1 MFILIPL
8 IGRTVWRLIR
18 RRRNGAQAPVHA
30 VVTEDE

>member
-18 RRRNGAQAPVHA
+18 RRRNGGEAPA
-30 VVTEDE
+30 PD